1 MTLFLFC
8 SSFQLINK
16 KNKRKTFMVCS
27 VKTVAFQ
34 GISAKIVEVQA
45 SKTIGLPGF
54 VIVGL
59 PDKTVNESRERIRAV
74 FAAIG
79 LNFPNEHVVI
89 NLAPADMVKEGTHY
103 DLPII
108 LAVLGLQGYIDT
120 LQLQNMIFMGA
131 LSLDGRIEAVTGVLP
146 AAVTAVAENLG
157 IVCSKANGIEATWSG
172 CEKILPIGHVLELI
186 NYLKGT
192 TNIVLPSKP
201 VVSSGQYTI
210 DMAEVKGQ
218 ESAKRALLIA
228 AAGGHNLL
236 MIGPPG
242 SGKTMLAERLVTILP
257 KMTVKEAIETAMI
270 HSVAG
275 IFSGNIDFCRPFR
288 APHHSA
294 STPAL
299 VGGGRLGVPG
309 EISLAHNGVLFLD
322 ELPEFARSTLDA
334 LRQPLES
341 KEAIIARVLAHTVYP
356 ANFQLIAAMNPCRC
370 GHLGSKERLC
380 PRAPQCAVE
389 YLSKLSGPFLDRFDM
404 QIEVPPANPYE
415 ITSAETGTDSKIML
429 QKVEQVREICAE
441 RIDKLGCKNVTVNAD
456 LRGEILEKVLD
467 MDITLRQFAAESAE
481 KCGLTARG
489 LMRILRLARTIA
501 DLQNEKKVSRMH
513 IVEALSYRHRL
524 FRKPN

>member
-1 MTLFLFC
+1 
-8 SSFQLINK
+8 
-16 KNKRKTFMVCS
+16 MVCV
-27 VKTVAFQ
+27 VKTAAFD

-45 SKTIGLPGF
+45 SKTAGVPGF

-59 PDKTVNESRERIRAV
+59 PDKAVNESRERIRAV
-74 FAAIG
+74 FMALG
-79 LNFPNEHVVI
+79 LDFPNDHVVV
-89 NLAPADMVKEGTHY
+89 NLAPADMIKEGAHY
-103 DLPII
+103 DLPIT
-108 LAVLGLQGYIDT
+108 LAILGLQGYVDSF
-120 LQLQNMIFMGA
+120 QLQGLLFMGA
-131 LSLDGRIEAVTGVLP
+131 LSLDGSVEAVKGVLP
-146 AAVTAVAENLG
+146 AAVKAVTENMG
-157 IVCSKANGIEATWSG
+157 IVCPAYNGVEAVWSG
-172 CEKILPIGHVLELI
+172 CPKVLAIKHVLEFL
-186 NYLKGT
+186 NYLKGKT
-192 TNIVLPSKP
+192 SIYPPVKP
-201 VVSSGQYTI
+201 DFNPAPYAI

-218 ESAKRALLIA
+218 ESAKRAMLIA

-257 KMTVKEAIETAMI
+257 KMTVREAIETAMI

-275 IFSGNIDFCRPFR
+275 VFSGNIDFCRPFR

-322 ELPEFARSTLDA
+322 ELPEFSRATLDA

-341 KEAIIARVLAHTVYP
+341 KTAVIARVMAHTVYP

-370 GHLGSKERLC
+370 GHLGTKERMC
-380 PRAPQCAVE
+380 PRAPQCATE
-389 YLSKLSGPFLDRFDM
+389 YLNKLSGPFLDRFDM
-404 QIEVPPANPYE
+404 QIEVPPANAYALTSTE
-415 ITSAETGTDSKIML
+415 TGVNSATMLEQVMRVREVSAERL
-429 QKVEQVREICAE
+429 
-441 RIDKLGCKNVTVNAD
+441 DKLGCENMRVNAD
-456 LRGEILEKVLD
+456 IKGEILEKVLD
-467 MDITLRQFAAESAE
+467 MDANLRKFAAESAE

-501 DLQNEKKVSRMH
+501 DLQKEKNVSRMH